1 MNLTILKQIILLRK
15 IPLMCLAFFLAAG
28 IALQVYVSSYQQP
41 KVEIMRSEWLKQRA
55 QEGRG
60 SLILNREMIYKNGM
74 TDLNKFME
82 RIYSKSQFTKFIA
95 ELYETAAKNRLDI
108 GSIAYKPSLNKD
120 YPLLQY
126 ELNLSVSGKYPQ
138 LKKFIYDLN
147 QSGNLLHIDSLAFS
161 NQGSSAETV
170 QLQLQITSYFR
181 MEAQ

>member
-1 MNLTILKQIILLRK
+1 MNVTILKQIILLRK
-15 IPLMCLAFFLAAG
+15 IPLMCLAFLLTLG
-28 IALQVYVSSYQQP
+28 VALQVYVSSYQQP

-60 SLILNREMIYKNGM
+60 SLIHNRAMIYKNGL
-74 TDLNKFME
+74 TDLNKFKE

-95 ELYETAAKNRLDI
+95 ELYEIAAKNRLEI
-108 GSIAYKPSLNKD
+108 GSIAYKPTFNKD
-120 YPLLQY
+120 YQLLQY
-126 ELNLSVSGKYPQ
+126 VFNLSISGKYPQ

-161 NQGSSAETV
+161 NQASSADSV